1 MWLAELCIPVTV
13 QAVHVT
19 GLAVYTVSVT
29 VQAVHVAG

>member
-1 MWLAELCIPVTV
+1 MSVTV

-19 GLAVYTVSVT
+19 GLAVYTVAVT